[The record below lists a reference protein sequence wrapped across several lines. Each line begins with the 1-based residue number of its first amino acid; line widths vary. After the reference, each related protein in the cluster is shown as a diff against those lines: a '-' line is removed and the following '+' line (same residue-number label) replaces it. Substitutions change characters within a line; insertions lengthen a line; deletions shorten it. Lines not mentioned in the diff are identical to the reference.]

1 MRSRILL
8 YLILAVSQG
17 VIAQEILN
25 ISVQRVGDL
34 ILVKYDLIASAGEK
48 YRVDL
53 KSAHDNFQSSLEAVS
68 GDVGEN
74 ITPGSNKQI
83 TWNFITELPADFNG
97 EISFKIEARLIA
109 LPFRFIS
116 PAEGYRLKRGS
127 KTNALW
133 QGGKT
138 DQQVKFELYQA
149 GLMVH
154 DLGQASNT
162 GNFEFTIP
170 RKTKPGSYNL
180 RLSSNGQQLLS
191 PDFTIKLKIPWAL
204 KIPVTLAIGAGIGI
218 IMSSSGGGEGS
229 PPDKTYL
236 PQPIKPN

>member
-8 YLILAVSQG
+8 WLILAVSQG
-17 VIAQEILN
+17 VFAQEIQN
-25 ISVQRVGDL
+25 ISVQRVGNL
-34 ILVKYDLIASAGEK
+34 ILVKYDLIASEGEK

-53 KSAHDNFQSSLEAVS
+53 KSAHDNFQNSLKAVS
-68 GDVGEN
+68 GDVGEDV
-74 ITPGSNKQI
+74 IPGNNKQI
-83 TWNFITELPADFNG
+83 AWNFTSELPSDFNG

-149 GLMVH
+149 GQLIQN
-154 DLGQASNT
+154 LGQTGNT

-180 RLSSNGQQLLS
+180 RLSSDGQQLLS
-191 PDFTIKLKIPWAL
+191 PGFTIKLKIPWAL
-204 KIPVTLAIGAGIGI
+204 KIPVTLAIGTGVAILL
-218 IMSSSGGGEGS
+218 SSGKEKS
-229 PPDKTYL
+229 QPITYL